1 MYAYLKG
8 RIERVAPCSVE
19 LDVNGVGYEVA
30 IPLSTYSR
38 LPGQDGTVKLFTH
51 MHVRED
57 VMSLFG
63 FLTIEERELFRLL
76 LAISGIGPK
85 VALSVLSHMNPEEF
99 LNAVRGHDVD
109 ALTRVSGVGKK
120 SAQRI
125 ILELKSRVGEDAELD
140 SILGLKTEA
149 PSRTEVVQA
158 LIALGCRQKEAAEA
172 ARKAEQELPV
182 NASIEELVKG
192 ALKHI

>member
-63 FLTIEERELFRLL
+63 FLTLEERELFRLL
-76 LAISGIGPK
+76 LTVSGIGPK

-120 SAQRI
+120 SAQRV

-140 SILGLKTEA
+140 SILGLKAEA

-158 LIALGCRQKEAAEA
+158 LIALGCRQKEAVEA

-182 NASIEELVKG
+182 NTSIEELVKG